1 MGAALITLLVLL
13 LLAVGGLTLVLLR
26 LVRAGGLGVIS
37 ADAGAVARQAHVP
50 DAPSAA
56 TDVGAEAVLDPPR
69 PPVAAG
75 GTPPGSLQAA
85 GPPPNNEGPDPA
97 DAAQLLEGPPAG
109 QDGPP
114 GTITEPAERITSVP
128 GVPADAAAGDAVTGD
143 AVAGDAAAGDEAAGD
158 AAAGDAAAGDAVA
171 DGAGPVTATAA
182 DQDGTAGAEAEPSPE
197 SGAAAPGVEVSES
210 SDGVPADG
218 VEPAIRPPDPSMA
231 GAGTAVI
238 VDGRAA
244 QASRSELA
252 EISARLAELRR
263 QAREAEEDTERARRR
278 ADQDAAEQAARV
290 DREAAQ
296 IRRHAQEAAEAIRAR
311 AVADAELRAS
321 KAEAEAREAVRAERE
336 QVRAELAENLRTERA
351 ELRSWDSRLAQRE
364 QRLADQT
371 TSVEERIHRLETREG
386 ELAAREAGL
395 DARDSDLAGL
405 ETHWRR
411 ELERAAGMT
420 AAEARS
426 ELVKVVEDS
435 ARLDAAVRV
444 RDIETRAEEEAEERA
459 RRIVTLAIQ
468 RVASEQTAESVV
480 SVLHLPSDEM
490 KGRIIGREGRN
501 IRAFESVTGVNVL
514 IDDTPEAVLLSCFD
528 PVRRETARIT
538 LAALV
543 SDGRIHPHRIEE
555 EYARAERE
563 VLAKCVRAG
572 EDALIDVGIAEMHP
586 ELITLLGR
594 LRYRTSYGQN
604 VLAHLVESAHLAG
617 IMAAELRLPPAIAK
631 RGTLLHDLGKA
642 LTHEVEGSHAIVGA
656 EIARR
661 YGEHEDVVHAI
672 EAHHN
677 EVEPRSIGAVLTQ
690 AADQI
695 SGGRPGARRDSLESY
710 VKRLERIEQIA
721 GERPGVE
728 KVFAMQAGREVRVM
742 VVPEQVDDVAAHMLA
757 RDVARQIEDEL
768 TYPGQIRVTVVRET
782 RAIGLAR

>member
-13 LLAVGGLTLVLLR
+13 LVAVLGLTFVLLR
-26 LVRAGGLGVIS
+26 LVRAGTLGVS
-37 ADAGAVARQAHVP
+37 GGA
-50 DAPSAA
+50 
-56 TDVGAEAVLDPPR
+56 
-69 PPVAAG
+69 
-75 GTPPGSLQAA
+75 
-85 GPPPNNEGPDPA
+85 PPPASN
-97 DAAQLLEGPPAG
+97 PPPTREDTTLSAG
-109 QDGPP
+109 QDEIAAPEATAAG
-114 GTITEPAERITSVP
+114 AR
-128 GVPADAAAGDAVTGD
+128 DAAVTEARAVGAAGYGATGYGAPVD
-143 AVAGDAAAGDEAAGD
+143 TRAAESATEAGGANLAPGDEAAGVGPPGSD
-158 AAAGDAAAGDAVA
+158 SPDTAASALDGWASAEAGEVG
-171 DGAGPVTATAA
+171 GAGEA
-182 DQDGTAGAEAEPSPE
+182 AEP
-197 SGAAAPGVEVSES
+197 
-210 SDGVPADG
+210 DGG
-218 VEPAIRPPDPSMA
+218 L
-231 GAGTAVI
+231 GTRV
-238 VDGRAA
+238 
-244 QASRSELA
+244 ELA
-252 EISARLAELRR
+252 EITQLTARIADLRR
-263 QAREAEEDTERARRR
+263 EAREAREDGDGIRRR
-278 ADQDAAEQAARV
+278 AEQDAAEQIARV
-290 DREAAQ
+290 EREAAQ
-296 IRRHAQEAAEAIRAR
+296 IRRHAEEAAEAIRAR

-321 KAEAEAREAVRAERE
+321 KAEAEAREAIRVERE
-336 QVRAELAENLRTERA
+336 QLRAELDEDLRSQRA
-351 ELRSWDSRLAQRE
+351 ELRGWDTRLSQRE
-364 QRLADQT
+364 QRLAEQST
-371 TSVEERIHRLETREG
+371 AVEEQARRLQLREE

-395 DARDSDLAGL
+395 DGRETDLAGQEARL
-405 ETHWRR
+405 RR
-411 ELERAAGMT
+411 ELERAAGLT
-420 AAEARS
+420 SAEART
-426 ELVKVVEDS
+426 ELVKVVEDQ
-435 ARLDAAVRV
+435 ARLEAAVRV
-444 RDIETRAEEEAEERA
+444 REVEARAEEEGEDRA

-563 VLAKCVRAG
+563 VMAKCVRAG

-721 GERPGVE
+721 AERPGVE

-742 VVPEQVDDVAAHMLA
+742 VVPELVDDVAAHLLA
-757 RDVARQIEDEL
+757 RDVAKQIEDEL